1 MGDEGK
7 YLRWDFVIPTDG
19 DPLFIEYDGGNIL
32 AHNDLVAWHKTNQMP
47 RFETQ
52 QLRDVM
58 KNDYCLENGYEL
70 LRIKYY

>member
-1 MGDEGK
+1 MTQDQA
-7 YLRWDFVIPTDG
+7 D
-19 DPLFIEYDGGNIL
+19 
-32 AHNDLVAWHKTNQMP
+32 A

-52 QLRDVM
+52 QLRYVM

>member
-1 MGDEGK
+1 MNENI
-7 YLRWDFVIPTDG
+7 YDG
-19 DPLFIEYDGGNIL
+19 ILLSQLMTTPLFIEYDGRQHFSTQRFGGMTQDQ
-32 AHNDLVAWHKTNQMP
+32 ADA

-58 KNDYCLENGYEL
+58 KNDYCLEKGYEL